1 MIVLTPT
8 TEQYNDLNNYENNSS
23 KLIFVKDGSDK
34 WIVGLEVLE
43 DENFIDIREQLS
55 ELERIEY
62 TTIIEENGIN
72 TETTK

>member
-8 TEQYNDLNNYENNSS
+8 TEQYNNLNNYEKKSS

-43 DENFIDIREQLS
+43 DENFIKIREQLS
-55 ELERIEY
+55 YLQRVEY
-62 TTIIEENGIN
+62 TPIIEEKW
-72 TETTK
+72 TQ